1 MQKMVENLGKLFCGI
16 LGWLFL
22 GDVLEKCPNRV
33 FIIFAKMV
41 ENLGKL
47 FCGILGWP
55 FLGDVLH
62 NPFW

>member
-1 MQKMVENLGKLFCGI
+1 MVRNLGRLFFEI
-16 LGWLFL
+16 LDWPFS

-41 ENLGKL
+41 RNLGRL

-55 FLGDVLH
+55 FSGM
-62 NPFW
+62 F